1 MSEIETLLRR
11 SFASHHDTVTVDDE
25 LLDGAIARGVRRSRR
40 RQTLLGGAAAMVAVV
55 VIASLAIVAS
65 GPSTDDSGL
74 SPSGASAPW
83 WSVVDVADPSIFSGE
98 GDTFFTQMTPWQ
110 DQLVVLGEIQP
121 GSGASDVY
129 AWTTDDGVNWERRLQ
144 DLPAGCGFSNGVVA
158 LDDRLVVTCSIHD
171 TSPDGEGSRVGVAT
185 TSDLESWTIT
195 PISDNGQ
202 WFGSLI
208 GEGPNGAV
216 VVQGLEADDPNT
228 TLGSTMRIWSSD
240 DLVTW
245 TPIDGETPTTLLD
258 GQASAIRSF
267 DDRIVVTG
275 KFNDHADQADPD
287 APASML
293 PAIWV
298 SMDGAPFVRTLLR
311 SADVSTGP
319 SAAVMDL
326 VSTGSGYV
334 AVGVAG
340 DPSAALA
347 WTSPDLVDWSTVTIT
362 SAKPASGAED
372 ATSRVLWDVE
382 ILPDGTLLAAG
393 TGPRSNGSIAEG
405 WLSDDGGTGWRTVGV
420 GPDLM
425 ALWNGR
431 AVGMSGDNTEEPTFW
446 AWGGDT
452 RPRSSSVD
460 LGAAEDL
467 KVGEA
472 RWYAE
477 HQLYLARDDT
487 AVMAFAQ
494 QSPKQG
500 CRLALADDSNTSD
513 AQLRDGAVFSDP
525 CHGATFALDGTHL
538 FGPSPRDLDRYRVEI
553 RSGRIIVDTTRLLT
567 AP

>member
-11 SFASHHDTVTVDDE
+11 SFASHHDTVTVDDD

-40 RQTLLGGAAAMVAVV
+40 RQTLLGGSAVMVVIV
-55 VIASLAIVAS
+55 VIASLTIVS
-65 GPSTDDSGL
+65 GRSTDDSGL

-83 WSVVDVADPSIFSGE
+83 WSVVEVADPSIFSGD
-98 GDTFFTQMTPWQ
+98 GVTFFTQMTPWQ

-129 AWTTDDGVNWERRLQ
+129 AWTTHDGVNWERRLQ

-158 LDDRLVVTCSIHD
+158 LDNRLVVTCSIHD

-185 TSDLESWTIT
+185 TSDLESWTMT

-228 TLGSTMRIWSSD
+228 TLGSTMRIWSSS

-275 KFNDHADQADPD
+275 MFNDRADQADPE

-298 SMDGAPFVRTLLR
+298 STDGAAFVRTLLR

-319 SAAVMDL
+319 TAAVMDL

-334 AVGVAG
+334 AVGAAG

-347 WTSPDLVDWSTVTIT
+347 WTSPDLVDWSTVAIT
-362 SAKPASGAED
+362 SGMPASDAED
-372 ATSRVLWDVE
+372 AASSLLWDVE
-382 ILPDGTLLAAG
+382 MLPDGTLLAAG
-393 TGPRSNGSIAEG
+393 TGPRSNGAVAEG
-405 WLSDDGGTGWRTVGV
+405 WLSDDGGAGWRTVGV
-420 GPDLM
+420 GPGFM
-425 ALWNGR
+425 ALWNGG
-431 AVGMSGDNTEEPTFW
+431 AVGMSGGPRNEPTFW
-446 AWGGDT
+446 TWGGDT

-467 KVGEA
+467 GVGEA

-477 HQLYLARDDT
+477 YQLYLVRDDT

-494 QSPKQG
+494 QSPEQG
-500 CRLALADDSNTSD
+500 CRLAFADDSNTFD

-525 CHGATFALDGTHL
+525 CHGATFGLDGTHL
-538 FGPSPRDLDRYRVEI
+538 FGPSPRDLDQYRVEI
-553 RSGRIIVDTTRLLT
+553 SAGRIIVDTTRLLT

>member
-25 LLDGAIARGVRRSRR
+25 LLNGAIARGVRRSRR
-40 RQTLLGGAAAMVAVV
+40 RQTLLGGAAAMVMVV
-55 VIASLAIVAS
+55 VMASLTIVT
-65 GPSTDDSGL
+65 GRSTDDSGL

-83 WSVVDVADPSIFSGE
+83 WSIVEVADPSIFSGE

-121 GSGASDVY
+121 GSGETDAY
-129 AWTTDDGVNWERRLQ
+129 AWTTDNGVNWERRLQ
-144 DLPAGCGFSNGVVA
+144 DLPAGCSFVDGA
-158 LDDRLVVTCSIHD
+158 LALGDRLVVPCKIYDESN
-171 TSPDGEGSRVGVAT
+171 DGDGGRISVAA
-185 TSDLESWTIT
+185 TSDLESWTVT
-195 PISDNGQ
+195 PVSENGQ
-202 WFGSLI
+202 WFGSLV
-208 GEGPNGAV
+208 GAGPDGTV
-216 VVQGLEADDPNT
+216 VVQALEAGDPNT
-228 TLGSTMRIWSSD
+228 TLGSTMRIWSSR

-258 GQASAIRSF
+258 GQASAVRSF

-275 KFNDHADQADPD
+275 TFNDHADQADPE
-287 APASML
+287 APASMR

-298 SMDGAPFVRTLLR
+298 STDGAPFVRTLLR
-311 SADVSTGP
+311 SADVTTGP

-334 AVGVAG
+334 AVGAAG

-347 WTSPDLVDWSTVTIT
+347 WTSPDLVDWSTVAIT
-362 SAKPASGAED
+362 SAKPASGTED
-372 ATSRVLWDVE
+372 AASPLLWDVE
-382 ILPDGTLLAAG
+382 MLPDGTLLAAG

-405 WLSDDGGTGWRTVGV
+405 WLSDDGGAGWRTVGV
-420 GPDLM
+420 GPDFM

-431 AVGMSGDNTEEPTFW
+431 AVGMSGGPRNEPTFW
-446 AWGGDT
+446 TWGGDT

-460 LGAAEDL
+460 LGAAGDL
-467 KVGEA
+467 QVGEV
-472 RWYAE
+472 RWHAE
-477 HQLYLARDDT
+477 HQLYLARTDT

-500 CRLALADDSNTSD
+500 CRLALADGNNTSD
-513 AQLRDGAVFSDP
+513 AQLGDGAVFSDP

-538 FGPSPRDLDRYRVEI
+538 FGPSPRDLDQYPVEI
-553 RSGRIIVDTTRLLT
+553 RAGRIIVDTTRLLT